1 MILRE
6 PITTTLCII
15 QKYMLYMIKCGPKR
29 FWGNQ
34 PVKGVFQNLVKVVLF
49 HKKVTCKSNILKIGD
64 VLNLYTKIS
73 TTLLT
78 IIKLKSQDK
87 QNERL
92 FKKLFSHENNSS
104 QLTNDMAA
112 IF

>member
-1 MILRE
+1 
-6 PITTTLCII
+6 
-15 QKYMLYMIKCGPKR
+15 MIKCGPKR

-87 QNERL
+87 KTKGF
-92 FKKLFSHENNSS
+92 FKKYYVMKITLRN
-104 QLTNDMAA
+104 
-112 IF
+112 